1 MEFTKIEAGAIET
14 KSLEAE
20 GIAVQELNDLQ
31 LLMVGGGN
39 ALVIIG

>member
-1 MEFTKIEAGAIET
+1 MEFTKIEAGVIEA